1 MPRSNISLGGQEFI
15 LDADADTSITAD
27 TDDQIDVKLSGSD
40 RIAIK
45 ASGSS
50 SVDLNAGSSMKLTV
64 GNSDSHQ
71 FINGSDTAVTID
83 SSGIV
88 LKPFNPVFS
97 AYRDSSSVEGLTGTI
112 VFNGTRSNVG
122 SHYNASTGKFTAPV
136 AGNYQFNFVGMG
148 AENSSGNALSAGAS
162 VYATLYHETTSTN
175 LARGYHL
182 INGGTSYPNLSF
194 SSIQPLSANDV
205 VRIDVG
211 NKYVY
216 SDGSD
221 IWLLF
226 SGFFIG

>member
-1 MPRSNISLGGQEFI
+1 MPRSNISLGGKEFI

-50 SVDLNAGSSMKLTV
+50 SVDLNAGGSMKLTV

-136 AGNYQFNFVGMG
+136 AGTYW
-148 AENSSGNALSAGAS
+148 
-162 VYATLYHETTSTN
+162 
-175 LARGYHL
+175 
-182 INGGTSYPNLSF
+182 F
-194 SSIQPLSANDV
+194 S
-205 VRIDVG
+205 
-211 NKYVY
+211 
-216 SDGSD
+216 
-221 IWLLF
+221 
-226 SGFFIG
+226 